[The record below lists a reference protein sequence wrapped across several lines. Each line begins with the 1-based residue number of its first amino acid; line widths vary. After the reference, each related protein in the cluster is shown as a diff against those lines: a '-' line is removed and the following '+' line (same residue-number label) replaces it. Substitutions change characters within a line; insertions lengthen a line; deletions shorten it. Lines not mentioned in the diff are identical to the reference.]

1 MEELNKIFQH
11 YLDQKTFPGIQWSIY
26 KDGKYLSGKLG
37 FSNIETLKEIEDDTI
52 YRIFSM
58 TKPIIAIVTMQ
69 LVEKKLINLDDPID
83 KYLIE
88 FQNLKVMKNN
98 KESISD
104 IEDLK
109 IKPTIK
115 NLLQHTA
122 GFSYGFLPDALAAEY
137 TKQKLFNERLLSD
150 EIKLLSKFPLYNQPM
165 TEWRYS
171 VCIDVLARILEVVLN
186 KKLQNILKDNIFDP
200 LDMQDTGFSLDN
212 KKSQRLMTL
221 YQFDSQSKKL
231 IEEKNPQ
238 DYPIN
243 SATYARGGHGL
254 YSTIK
259 DYNKFCKMLL
269 NGKSDSGVQII
280 SEKTLNLIIKNTLP
294 ENLLP
299 MKIEG
304 IDGLSEEGD
313 NGLEPYGWGL
323 GFRTMLFPEK
333 NKNIGEFEEFGWA
346 GAASTYFL
354 VDIKNNLFATLMTH
368 VLNGERKLNVDFYEF
383 IYSTFLSSK

>member
-1 MEELNKIFQH
+1 MDELNKIFQN
-11 YLDQKTFPGIQWSIY
+11 YLDKKTFPGIQWSIY

-37 FSNIETLKEIEDDTI
+37 YSNIETLKEIEDDTI

-69 LVEKKLINLDDPID
+69 LVEKKLIKLDDPID
-83 KYLIE
+83 KYLSE

-98 KESISD
+98 KKSISD
-104 IEDLK
+104 LEDLK

-122 GFSYGFLPDALAAEY
+122 GFSYNFHPDVVAAEY
-137 TKQKLFNERLLSD
+137 TKKKLFNERLLSD
-150 EIKLLSKFPLYNQPM
+150 EIKLLSELPLYSQPM

-171 VCIDVLARILEVVLN
+171 VSIDVLARILEVVLN

-200 LDMQDTGFSLDN
+200 LEMKDTGFSLDN
-212 KKSQRLMTL
+212 KKSQRLMAL
-221 YQFDSQSKKL
+221 YNYDSQNNKL
-231 IEEKNPQ
+231 IEEKNPL

-243 SATYARGGHGL
+243 NETYARGGHGL
-254 YSTIK
+254 YSTIN

-269 NGKSDSGVQII
+269 NGRSDAGVQII

-294 ENLLP
+294 DNLLP
-299 MKIEG
+299 IKIEG
-304 IDGLSEEGD
+304 D
-313 NGLEPYGWGL
+313 NSLEPYGWGL

-333 NKNIGEFEEFGWA
+333 NKNIGEFEEFGWG

-368 VLNGERKLNVDFYEF
+368 VLNGDRNLNVDFYKF
-383 IYSTFLSSK
+383 IYSTFLNSK